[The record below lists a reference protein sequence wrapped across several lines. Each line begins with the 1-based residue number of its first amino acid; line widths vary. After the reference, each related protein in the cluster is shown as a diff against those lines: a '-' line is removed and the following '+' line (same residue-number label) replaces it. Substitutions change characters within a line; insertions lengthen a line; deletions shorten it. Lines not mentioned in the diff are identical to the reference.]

1 MAATILESLKSVSS
15 YPVPLR
21 TLVETAEQRGL
32 TLTDEAPKE
41 VLTGKAYRLAT
52 ADLLLWL
59 SLAPNIT
66 QGGQS
71 FSFTDEQRKDFR
83 NRAKDIYDEFADDLA
98 PKATFGYKGSRL

>member
-1 MAATILESLKSVSS
+1 MATVLESLKSVSA

-21 TLVETAEQRGL
+21 TLTETAEARGL
-32 TLTDEAPKE
+32 TLTDEATQTT
-41 VLTGKAYRLAT
+41 LAGKDYNLAV

-71 FSFTDEQRKDFR
+71 FSFTDEQRQQMR
-83 NRAKDIYDEFADDLA
+83 NRARGLYAEFDEDSAAQKPIY
-98 PKATFGYKGSRL
+98 GYKGSKL